1 MEHLKTYRAGE
12 PGYIA
17 TRTRGTLDIWHDQK
31 RYVYRT
37 TTARAARQFIRH
49 AWQWENIRIAGAYP
63 SYTLE
68 TRQ

>member
-12 PGYIA
+12 PGYNT
-17 TRTRGTLDIWHDQK
+17 TRARGTLDIWHDQK

-68 TRQ
+68 IRQ